1 MRLLC
6 IISALLLVSSSVFAQ
21 SIKKI
26 SLSTDDKKS
35 QHGFSFWTDVKV
47 QSKDTS
53 FYYLLHAQKSDVI
66 EVVQPGDYTLTFNSV
81 FGDKVKKQISIGS
94 KKKYKL
100 KVKGLAAMYKEV
112 APSVTFMDKV
122 LTDKD
127 TVLIISSGLET
138 ISYEKIGIT
147 RTATGSYKAML
158 YQGLTDDIF
167 SDYQQNEK
175 MYERAAGFEKKVKGL
190 PAGTCIPSIITFYY
204 KKQYYSLLDKSCPEN
219 TINRIKGIM
228 FIVEGGK

>member
-1 MRLLC
+1 MRIPC
-6 IISALLLVSSSVFAQ
+6 IIPAMLLASVSLFAQ
-21 SIKKI
+21 SKKI

-53 FYYLLHAQKSDVI
+53 FYYLLHAEKHDVI
-66 EVVQPGDYTLTFNSV
+66 EVLKPGDYTLTFNSV

-100 KVKGLAAMYKEV
+100 KVKGLQAMYKEV

-122 LTDKD
+122 KTEKD
-127 TVLIISSGLET
+127 TVFIISSGLET
-138 ISYEKIGIT
+138 ISYEKMGLT
-147 RTATGSYKAML
+147 KLANGNYKAML

-167 SDYQQNEK
+167 TDYQQNEK
-175 MYERAAGFEKKVKGL
+175 MYNKAASYEAVVKGL
-190 PAGTCIPSIITFYY
+190 PASTCIPSIVTFCY

-219 TINRIKGIM
+219 TINKIKGLM
-228 FIVEGGK
+228 FIVEGGE